1 MRAQCLCSKN
11 DVILCARWGGEEEL
25 KKVPKPLHAYINAVL
40 KHTTY
45 FGFINEAA

>member
-1 MRAQCLCSKN
+1 MHSAYAVKMTSYCVQG
-11 DVILCARWGGEEEL
+11 GGEEEL

>member
-1 MRAQCLCSKN
+1 MRAKCLCSKN
-11 DVILCARWGGEEEL
+11 DVILCARWGGRV
-25 KKVPKPLHAYINAVL
+25 KKVPKSLHEYINAVL